1 VYPNPKPDQWSPTI
15 VDSVAAIESA
25 HGAGRGLVVAF
36 EVYQSKTLSRRHTPV
51 ITVQKSGAISINR
64 AGYAALGEPQHV
76 LLLRD
81 ADENLIAVQ
90 AADADEVHAQV
101 VRLLNPARGSG
112 PVVVPASGFV
122 REAGIDTSVARR
134 WPARHDN
141 DMLIVDLNTDGVEVV
156 SNRERA
162 RAANLEDEQPDVG
175 E

>member
-1 VYPNPKPDQWSPTI
+1 MEKGI
-15 VDSVAAIESA
+15 
-25 HGAGRGLVVAF
+25 LVVAF

-51 ITVQKSGAISINR
+51 ITVQKSGALSINR
-64 AGYAALGEPQHV
+64 AGYAALGEPEHV

-81 ADENLIAVQ
+81 TGENLIAIQ
-90 AADADEVHAQV
+90 AAAADEVHAQV

-134 WPARHDN
+134 WPARHHH

-156 SNRERA
+156 SNRDCA
-162 RAANLEDEQPDVG
+162 RAADAKEGQPDVG

>member
-1 VYPNPKPDQWSPTI
+1 MEKGI
-15 VDSVAAIESA
+15 
-25 HGAGRGLVVAF
+25 LVVAF

-51 ITVQKSGAISINR
+51 ITVQKSGALSINR
-64 AGYAALGEPQHV
+64 AGYAALGEPEHV

-81 ADENLIAVQ
+81 TGENLIAIQ
-90 AADADEVHAQV
+90 AAAADEVHAQV

-134 WPARHDN
+134 WSARHHH

-162 RAANLEDEQPDVG
+162 RAATVEDGQPDVG

>member
-1 VYPNPKPDQWSPTI
+1 MEKGI
-15 VDSVAAIESA
+15 
-25 HGAGRGLVVAF
+25 LVVAF

-51 ITVQKSGAISINR
+51 ITVQKSGALSINR
-64 AGYAALGEPQHV
+64 AGYAALGEPEHV

-81 ADENLIAVQ
+81 TGENLIAIQ
-90 AADADEVHAQV
+90 AAAADEVHAQV

-134 WPARHDN
+134 WPARYDN
-141 DMLIVDLNTDGVEVV
+141 DMLVVDLNTEGVVVV
-156 SNRERA
+156 SNSQRA
-162 RAANLEDEQPDVG
+162 RTRAAGDERSEAG

>member
-1 VYPNPKPDQWSPTI
+1 M
-15 VDSVAAIESA
+15 
-25 HGAGRGLVVAF
+25 AF
-36 EVYQSKTLSRRHTPV
+36 EVYESKTLSRRHTPV
-51 ITVQKSGAISINR
+51 ITVQKSGALSINR
-64 AGYAALGEPQHV
+64 AGYAALGEPEHV

-81 ADENLIAVQ
+81 ADENLIAIK
-90 AADADEVHAQV
+90 AASADEVHAQV

-134 WPARHDN
+134 WPARYDN
-141 DMLIVDLNTDGVEVV
+141 DMLIVDLNTEGVVVV

-162 RAANLEDEQPDVG
+162 RALAPQDAQLDAG

>member
-1 VYPNPKPDQWSPTI
+1 MRRW
-15 VDSVAAIESA
+15 
-25 HGAGRGLVVAF
+25 GAP
-36 EVYQSKTLSRRHTPV
+36 E
-51 ITVQKSGAISINR
+51 
-64 AGYAALGEPQHV
+64 HV

-81 ADENLIAVQ
+81 AYENLIAIQ

-112 PVVVPASGFV
+112 PVLVPASGFV

-141 DMLIVDLNTDGVEVV
+141 DMLIVDLNTGGVEVV

-162 RAANLEDEQPDVG
+162 RAANLGDERPDAG
-175 E
+175 A